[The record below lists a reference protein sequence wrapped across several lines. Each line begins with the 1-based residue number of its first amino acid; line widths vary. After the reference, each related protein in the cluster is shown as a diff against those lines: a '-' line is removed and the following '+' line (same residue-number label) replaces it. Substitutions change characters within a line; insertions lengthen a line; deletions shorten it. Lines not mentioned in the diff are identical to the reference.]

1 MSALELNELPNQL
14 TIEDSARGV
23 LVVVV
28 GGGGGGGGG
37 ERGGEERKNMTE
49 ANTISLQLM
58 YAVTDNTEPSVNQQS
73 QDCYNRRGTHNVLL
87 YQRPEHV

>member
-1 MSALELNELPNQL
+1 
-14 TIEDSARGV
+14 
-23 LVVVV
+23 
-28 GGGGGGGGG
+28 
-37 ERGGEERKNMTE
+37 MTE